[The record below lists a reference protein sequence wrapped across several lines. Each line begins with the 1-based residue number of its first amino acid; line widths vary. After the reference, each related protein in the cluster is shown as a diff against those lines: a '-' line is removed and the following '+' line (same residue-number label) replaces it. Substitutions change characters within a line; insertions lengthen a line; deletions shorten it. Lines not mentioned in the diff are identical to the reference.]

1 MPPQLQINVS
11 FLWQAS
17 RVQRVRASLV
27 VPLCVCVCECICADI
42 KVFSIFILSLISQN
56 DTFTLLY
63 MLIVATYVYLFENV
77 GTFSCYC

>member
-17 RVQRVRASLV
+17 RVQCVRTSLV
-27 VPLCVCVCECICADI
+27 VPLCVCERVSADI

-63 MLIVATYVYLFENV
+63 MLIVATYVYLIENV